1 MHAKERTAI
10 VSLAIIMA
18 FRMLGLFML
27 LPVFALYTHKI
38 VLATPALMGLALGI
52 YGISQACFQI
62 PLGILSDHLGRK
74 PILMGGLI
82 LLWLGSVVAAVA
94 HSIYWIIIGRALQGA
109 GAIGSTT
116 LAAIADLTG
125 EEDRSKAMALV
136 GIAIGFSFAV
146 ALILGPAI
154 NAWFQLSGIFW
165 ATALFAGFGIVLLY
179 TTVPTLPKISPH
191 PDEVNPEKGYFKKI
205 IRDRQILCLDLGIF
219 SLHCILTA
227 FFIGIPIVLSQ
238 MIRLTEHQQVLFY
251 LNTMLL
257 SFIIVMPL
265 IIIGEKKRKLK
276 SLFIGSVT
284 FLVICPILLFI
295 LPYSVSSISIIL
307 FFFLIAFTLL
317 EAILPS
323 LMSKAAPIRYK
334 GTVMGIYSSAQFL
347 GIFIGGSVGGWIFGH
362 FDIFGLFIFCT
373 RVGLIWLVF
382 VISLKQ
388 PLYTSTIVVK
398 LNKSLITDLADLNQR
413 LCSIEGISEVAVL
426 HRKNLIYIKI
436 DKKIITEEELRKRI
450 RESNLDAD

>member
-1 MHAKERTAI
+1 MHTKERTAI
-10 VSLAIIMA
+10 VSLAVIMA

-38 VLATPALMGLALGI
+38 ALATPALMGLALGI
-52 YGISQACFQI
+52 YGVSQACFQM
-62 PLGILSDHLGRK
+62 PFGMLSDHLGRK
-74 PILMGGLI
+74 PILVGGLI
-82 LLWLGSVVAAVA
+82 LLGLGSVIAAVA

-136 GIAIGFSFAV
+136 GIAVGFSFAA

-154 NAWFQLSGIFW
+154 NEWFQLSGIFW
-165 ATALFAGFGIVLLY
+165 VTALFAGFGIVLLY
-179 TTVPTLPKISPH
+179 TTVPTLPKIFLH
-191 PDEVNPEKGYFKKI
+191 PDGAKLEEGYFKKI
-205 IRDRQILCLDLGIF
+205 LRDKQLLRLDLGIF

-227 FFIGIPIVLSQ
+227 FFIGIPVVLSQ

-257 SFIIVMPL
+257 AFVIVIPL

-276 SLFIGSVT
+276 SCFIGSIT

-295 LPYSVSSISIIL
+295 LPYSVSSVGIIL

-323 LMSKAAPIRYK
+323 LMSKVAPISYK
-334 GTVMGIYSSAQFL
+334 GTAMGIYSSAQFL

-362 FDIFGLFIFCT
+362 FNISGLFIFCAI
-373 RVGLIWLVF
+373 VGLIWLAF
-382 VISLKQ
+382 VIAMKQ
-388 PLYTSTIVVK
+388 PLYTSTIVIK

-413 LCSIEGISEVAVL
+413 LCSIEGVSEVAVL
-426 HRKNLIYIKI
+426 HRKNLIYLKI
-436 DKKIITEEELRKRI
+436 DKKIISEDKLRKRI
-450 RESNLDAD
+450 RQGNLDMD